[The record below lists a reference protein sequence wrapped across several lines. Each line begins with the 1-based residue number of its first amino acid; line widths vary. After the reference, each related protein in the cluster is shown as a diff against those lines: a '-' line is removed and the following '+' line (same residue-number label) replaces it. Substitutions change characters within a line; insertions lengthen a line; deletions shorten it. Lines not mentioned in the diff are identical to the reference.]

1 MFWDRDVEANK
12 DDLREREEAIDGTI
26 AQWRTHLTRNKEI
39 TSEQADTLAQTAMA
53 FAELSSIF

>member
-26 AQWRTHLTRNKEI
+26 AQWRTHLTWNKEI